1 MRPVPFSSLRSNIIL
16 RVFGPGRPDKHYV
29 IALVAAAS
37 AFILLAGAARQY
49 LAYGTET
56 DFAGAFVPE
65 ARRFLQ
71 GAPLHSVYH
80 PPLYSIVIGLAYLIT
95 SDWLRAGLLVS
106 WISGVVALV
115 ASFLLFKELFN
126 RAAGFGALLGLL
138 GSGLFVLYWGLAT
151 SDVFFLAGFMVS
163 CLLAVKAFRSGSMT
177 LWAAC
182 GIAAGLCYLTRTNAI
197 SLAVL
202 VIAPLFGAG
211 ATRAKVMSVLALVGG
226 MALPVAILATY
237 AAVTGS
243 NLFPAG
249 THVSLA
255 ITYFAEGN
263 RNTDDARREAAS
275 SFTNMREVLLHD
287 PAGIARIYVS
297 GLYNFLANGLTRLIE
312 VPLYYAILPGVI
324 FLIGVYFSPA
334 LLVLVVVV
342 LSQVLL
348 VNLIFFQPRLYLFL
362 VPWLGAAV
370 GETFRRIADAPWPRP
385 VRPAIVGSLALV
397 WLLAIVQA
405 GAKTVYTLSHGG
417 QDELAEVVPLARG
430 KIRPGAVILAYKP
443 HVGFY
448 NGATTESLPDLDG
461 LAQLKKYAQER
472 GGTGALYIFYG
483 MIERLRRPQYAELAR
498 GAPPPWLE
506 VTARSRKPG
515 GWVLFSVK

>member
-1 MRPVPFSSLRSNIIL
+1 
-16 RVFGPGRPDKHYV
+16 
-29 IALVAAAS
+29 
-37 AFILLAGAARQY
+37 
-49 LAYGTET
+49 
-56 DFAGAFVPE
+56 
-65 ARRFLQ
+65 
-71 GAPLHSVYH
+71 
-80 PPLYSIVIGLAYLIT
+80 
-95 SDWLRAGLLVS
+95 
-106 WISGVVALV
+106 
-115 ASFLLFKELFN
+115 
-126 RAAGFGALLGLL
+126 
-138 GSGLFVLYWGLAT
+138 
-151 SDVFFLAGFMVS
+151 
-163 CLLAVKAFRSGSMT
+163 
-177 LWAAC
+177 
-182 GIAAGLCYLTRTNAI
+182 
-197 SLAVL
+197 
-202 VIAPLFGAG
+202 
-211 ATRAKVMSVLALVGG
+211 
-226 MALPVAILATY
+226 
-237 AAVTGS
+237 VTGS

-249 THVSLA
+249 THINLA

-263 RNTDDARREAAS
+263 RNTDDARREAAA

-287 PAGIARIYVS
+287 PATIARIYVS
-297 GLYNFLANGLTRLIE
+297 GLYNFLADGLTRLIE
-312 VPLYYAILPGVI
+312 VPLYYAILPGVV

-334 LLVLVVVV
+334 LLVLAVVV

-348 VNLIFFQPRLYLFL
+348 VNLIFFQQRLYLFL

-385 VRPAIVGSLALV
+385 ARPAIVGVLALV

-405 GAKTVYTLSHGG
+405 GAKTVHTLSHGG
-417 QDELAEVVPLARG
+417 QDELSEVVPMARG

-461 LAQLKKYAQER
+461 LAQLRKYAQER

-498 GAPPPWLE
+498 GAPPSWLE

>member
-1 MRPVPFSSLRSNIIL
+1 MGAVPFPSLRSNIL
-16 RVFGPGRPDKHYV
+16 RVFAPGRPDKHYV
-29 IALVAAAS
+29 VALIAASS
-37 AFILLAGAARQY
+37 AFILLAGAARHY

-56 DFAGAFVPE
+56 DFVGAFVQE

-80 PPLYSIVIGLAYLIT
+80 PPLYSIVIGVAYLIT

-138 GSGLFVLYWGLAT
+138 GSGLFVLHWGLAT

-163 CLLAVKAFRSGSMT
+163 CLLAVKAFRSGSMAV
-177 LWAAC
+177 WAAC
-182 GIAAGLCYLTRTNAI
+182 GIAAGLCFLTRTNAI

-202 VIAPLFGAG
+202 VIAPLLSAG
-211 ATRAKVMSVLALVGG
+211 SARAKVRSVLALVGG
-226 MALPVAILATY
+226 MALPVATLATY

-255 ITYFAEGN
+255 ITYFAEGA
-263 RNTDDARREAAS
+263 RNTDDARREAAAR
-275 SFTNMREVLLHD
+275 FTNLREVLLHD
-287 PAGIARIYVS
+287 PAAIAKTYVS
-297 GLYNFLANGLTRLIE
+297 GLYHLLANGITRLIE
-312 VPLYYAILPGVI
+312 VPLYYAILPGAI
-324 FLIGVYFSPA
+324 YLIAVYFSPA
-334 LLVLVVVV
+334 LLVLAGVV

-348 VNLIFFQPRLYLFL
+348 VNLIFFQQRLYLFL

-370 GETFRRIADAPWPRP
+370 GETFRRIADAPWPKSA
-385 VRPAIVGSLALV
+385 RPAVIGFLALV
-397 WLLAIVQA
+397 WLLASVQA
-405 GAKTVYTLSHGG
+405 GAKTVHMLSHGG
-417 QDELAEVVPLARG
+417 EDELSEVVPLTRG
-430 KIRPGAVILAYKP
+430 KIRPGSVILAYKP
-443 HVGFY
+443 HVAFY

-461 LAQLKKYAQER
+461 LAQLKKYTQER
-472 GGTGALYIFYG
+472 AGTGALYIFYG

-498 GAPPPWLE
+498 GTPPPWLE
-506 VTARSRKPG
+506 VTARSRKAG
-515 GWVLFSVK
+515 GWVLLSVK